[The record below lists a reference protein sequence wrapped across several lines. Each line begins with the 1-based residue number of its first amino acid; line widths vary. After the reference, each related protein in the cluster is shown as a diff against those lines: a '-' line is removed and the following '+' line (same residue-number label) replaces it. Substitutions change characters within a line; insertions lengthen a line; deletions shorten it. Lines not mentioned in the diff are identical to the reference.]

1 MGTLSADEVAELA
14 RDARG
19 RAAIVSHGTG
29 TGKAYLRYADALDE
43 YAQVLRG

>member
-1 MGTLSADEVAELA
+1 MSADEVAELA

-29 TGKAYLRYADALDE
+29 TGQAYLRYAEAPE
-43 YAQVLRG
+43 AFAEVLRG